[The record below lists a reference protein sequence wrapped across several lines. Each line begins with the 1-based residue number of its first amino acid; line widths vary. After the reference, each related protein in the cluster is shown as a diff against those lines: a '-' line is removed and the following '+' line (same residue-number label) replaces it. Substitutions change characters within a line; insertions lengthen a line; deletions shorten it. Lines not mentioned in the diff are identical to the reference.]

1 LRRIFLVLTVLFLS
15 TQNVVLG
22 YENNNLDSVLNQVQS
37 TYERVNDFHARFTQE
52 ATVRALNQ
60 VQKADGEV
68 WLKKP
73 GKMRWN
79 YYGPDKQEIVSDGIT
94 MWFYNHQEKQ
104 VVESSL
110 ADVMDNPTTTTLLSG
125 LGNIKKQFNARFSDV
140 AFPDENGS
148 YLVDLTPKENRG
160 DEEYNKVTIAV
171 DKKSMFVKTIYLYDP
186 FGNLTKV
193 RLQDIKINKG
203 ISDSLFD
210 FKVPKGVELI
220 KSPSA
225 KQ

>member
-1 LRRIFLVLTVLFLS
+1 MRGIFFVLVVLFFA
-15 TQNVVLG
+15 TQGVALERDG
-22 YENNNLDSVLNQVQS
+22 SLDSVLNGVQS
-37 TYERVNDFHARFTQE
+37 TYERINDFHARFVQE
-52 ATVRALNQ
+52 ATVRALDE
-60 VQKADGEV
+60 VQRADGEV

-79 YYGPDKQEIVSDGIT
+79 YYRPDKQEIVSNGIK
-94 MWFYNHQEKQ
+94 MWFYNHEEKQ

-110 ADVMDNPTTTTLLSG
+110 TDVMENPTTTTLLSG
-125 LGNIKKQFNARFSDV
+125 LGNIKKQFNARFSDS

-148 YLVDLTPKENRG
+148 YLVDLTPKGNRG
-160 DEEYNKVTIAV
+160 DEGYDKVTIAI
-171 DKKSMFVKTIYLYDP
+171 DKKNMFVRTIYLYDP

-193 RLQDIKINKG
+193 RLEDMEINKG
-203 ISDSLFD
+203 IPDSLFD

-220 KSPSA
+220 KSPSV